1 VALLDRAIVRLLP
14 AVPKPVVQRLSS
26 RYIAGSHL
34 ADAARVAR
42 EANAA
47 RKLATIDVL
56 GEESRTKA
64 EARAMVDEYVD
75 VLRAI
80 DAGALDCNISVKLT
94 GLGLRVGYA
103 VCHDNVRRLL
113 DHAREYGTFVRIEM
127 EDATTTDDT
136 LTLYRELRDE
146 GWDKIGTVL
155 QSSLRRTLADVRA
168 LADLKPNIRLV
179 KGIYIESPQ
188 IQFKEFEAVRAAYVQ
203 LLDALLDA
211 GCYVAAATHDDWLV
225 EQSLERYRRR
235 GLGPGEY
242 EFQMLLGVKA
252 ELGDRL
258 VADGHRLRLYIP
270 YGRDWYDY
278 SLRRLQENPKV
289 AGYIAADTL
298 GRLVPRRNGA
308 A

>member
-1 VALLDRAIVRLLP
+1 MALLDRAIVRLLP
-14 AVPKPVVQRLSS
+14 AVPKPVVRKLSS
-26 RYIAGSHL
+26 RYIAGPEI
-34 ADAARVAR
+34 ADAVHAVH
-42 EANAA
+42 EANVAG
-47 RKLATIDVL
+47 KLATIDLL

-80 DAGALDCNISVKLT
+80 DAEALDCNISVKLT
-94 GLGLRVGYA
+94 GLGLRLGYA
-103 VCHDNVRRLL
+103 ACRDNVRRLL
-113 DHAREYGTFVRIEM
+113 DRAYEHGTFVRIEM

-136 LTLYRELRDE
+136 LALYRELREE
-146 GWDKIGTVL
+146 GYDWIGTVL
-155 QSSLRRTLADVRA
+155 QSSLRRTQADVRA

-179 KGIYIESPQ
+179 KGIYVESPQ

-225 EQSLERYRRR
+225 ERSLERYRRR
-235 GLGPGEY
+235 GLGGDKY
-242 EFQMLLGVKA
+242 ELQMLLGVKP

-258 VADGHRLRLYIP
+258 VGDGHRLRLYVP

-289 AGYIAADTL
+289 AGYIASDTL
-298 GRLVPRRNGA
+298 RRVLP
-308 A
+308 